1 MANIKSAAKRA
12 ELAEIRRRRNASI
25 KSRTKTAIRRFEE
38 ALGSGNIDIAEE
50 KLIEAVRRLDKATT
64 KGVIHPRTAA
74 RKKSRLY
81 ARLNKMK
88 KQAGLE

>member
-12 ELAEIRRRRNASI
+12 ALAEIRRKRNASV
-25 KSRTKTAIRRFEE
+25 KSRTRTAIRRFEE
-38 ALGSGNIDIAEE
+38 ALDSGNLVNAEE
-50 KLIEAVRRLDKATT
+50 KLIQAVRRLDKATT

-81 ARLNKMK
+81 ASLNNMK
-88 KQAGLE
+88 KQVE